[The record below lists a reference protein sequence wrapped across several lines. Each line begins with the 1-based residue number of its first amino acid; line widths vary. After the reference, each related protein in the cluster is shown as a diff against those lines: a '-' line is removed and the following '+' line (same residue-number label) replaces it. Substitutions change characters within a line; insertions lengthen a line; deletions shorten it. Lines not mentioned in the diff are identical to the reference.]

1 MWKHKWEPAGAG
13 IGMEGISACWDLMLA
28 LPGTQAAVT
37 QFKLALSFHDC
48 ATVCVLLPLL
58 VVLAW
63 AQHSVGR
70 VMAEGPSTVP
80 KKH

>member
-1 MWKHKWEPAGAG
+1 M
-13 IGMEGISACWDLMLA
+13 GMEVILPCWDLMLA

-37 QFKLALSFHDC
+37 QFKLAPSFHGY
-48 ATVCVLLPLL
+48 ATVCVLLPLLL

-63 AQHSVGR
+63 AQHSVSR